1 MSPKAVWGSASFSW
15 PQILEPWDTG
25 ILSWSLG
32 TGSRSWLR
40 AWEWVV
46 SLSLPIPPWVPSSP
60 PQYLTEADAVAP
72 GTSEKRGH
80 ERRPLGKEVFLAE
93 QVWPVLASWQLNP
106 GSSQMPWHEQ
116 CDFDISGKWKGEGA
130 ESAELLSPGEHAQA
144 SAFVQ

>member
-1 MSPKAVWGSASFSW
+1 M
-15 PQILEPWDTG
+15 
-25 ILSWSLG
+25 
-32 TGSRSWLR
+32 
-40 AWEWVV
+40 V

-80 ERRPLGKEVFLAE
+80 ELRPLGKEVFLAE